1 MIGSRESLFRS
12 TYRVKADFPNV
23 AGLNVG
29 ADVRVG
35 GIREGTVRRVNLPA
49 PPDGAVT
56 VIVDLD
62 KSTRDIVKSDSVAA
76 IRSEGLLGDKYVEIS
91 FGSEE
96 AAPLRDGDA
105 IASSPPFDIS
115 DLMSKTNQILD
126 SATETVRNAQAT
138 TSNLMSVSSK
148 IDQGQ
153 GTLGAL
159 VNDKT
164 IYEQASAGV
173 ASLRENMD
181 AFKHNFLVR
190 GFFRNRGYEN
200 SDELTKHELS
210 KLPAGPYERAFV
222 FDSKQIFDKPDS
234 AKLKNQKALDAVG
247 KVSGRG
253 EVRISRS
260 GSLGWYQGRHGQ
272 GPPAH
277 RSSSDG
283 RSKLPRRTVSDG

>member
-1 MIGSRESLFRS
+1 MTMTREFRLGAFIVVTLLMLASGVFLIGSRESLFQP
-12 TYRVKADFPNV
+12 TYLVKADFPNV

-35 GIREGTVRRVNLPA
+35 GIREGTVKRVNLPA
-49 PPDGAVT
+49 HPDGEVT

-91 FGSEE
+91 FGSGE
-96 AAPLRDGDA
+96 AAPPRDGDT

-115 DLMSKTNQILD
+115 DLMAKTNQILD

-138 TSNLMSVSSK
+138 TSNLKSVSSK

-173 ASLRENMD
+173 TSPAKKWTHSNTTFWFVDSSGIVDMRTQMSSPSTSSR
-181 AFKHNFLVR
+181 NFPLVR
-190 GFFRNRGYEN
+190 MRGRLSSTQNRF
-200 SDELTKHELS
+200 ST
-210 KLPAGPYERAFV
+210 
-222 FDSKQIFDKPDS
+222 
-234 AKLKNQKALDAVG
+234 
-247 KVSGRG
+247 
-253 EVRISRS
+253 SRT
-260 GSLGWYQGRHGQ
+260 
-272 GPPAH
+272 P
-277 RSSSDG
+277 RS
-283 RSKLPRRTVSDG
+283 